1 MTQSI
6 DSIQNSA
13 LDGNPLAQYELGQM
27 FEFGRGVG
35 QDYSE
40 AMEVFETPVKSMHS
54 LNMQS
59 GFLYEHGCGVE
70 ANASIAAEWYTKAA
84 NLGDTWAINNLAMLY
99 SYGKGVPANEQKAND
114 LYFQAANLGHFQ
126 AQYNLGARY
135 ASGRGFDVD
144 LIASYFWFER
154 SKLGASALNQERA
167 NKMIET
173 ISAHMTAE
181 DLVIAQAKVQEIF
194 KQPID
199 STPFKHS
206 HYLTLAFSLAKLVRL
221 VHDHWQSNHFS
232 ETLQKHFGFRYHSA
246 IK

>member
-13 LDGNPLAQYELGQM
+13 LDGNPQAQYELGQM

-40 AMEVFETPVKSMHS
+40 AMEWYLKAASQEHA
-54 LNMQS
+54 QS
-59 GFLYEHGCGVE
+59 QYAIGLLYEHGRGVE

-114 LYFQAANLGHFQ
+114 LYFQGTNLGHFQ

-181 DLVIAQAKVQEIF
+181 DLAIAQAKVQEIF
-194 KQPID
+194 KQID
-199 STPFKHS
+199 
-206 HYLTLAFSLAKLVRL
+206 
-221 VHDHWQSNHFS
+221 
-232 ETLQKHFGFRYHSA
+232 
-246 IK
+246 